1 MAIKQISLITGSSDL
16 DFISGPHSA
25 AQDDRTDFEEIGAIG
40 KVQRNRSSGV
50 THGMGGAIL
59 PNTLSLPSKRTTR
72 SRRKSGTV
80 RLRELQTMVPFPA
93 STLRLMT
100 QSGIFV
106 KAARGSAP
114 ARKWNRSAIEQ
125 WLAGAQLE
133 VSWPASNAYGTA
145 YDTDPEI
152 RSHMRAILS
161 GSTKPTAPAR
171 A

>member
-1 MAIKQISLITGSSDL
+1 
-16 DFISGPHSA
+16 
-25 AQDDRTDFEEIGAIG
+25 
-40 KVQRNRSSGV
+40 
-50 THGMGGAIL
+50 MGGAIL

-114 ARKWNRSAIEQ
+114 ARKWNR
-125 WLAGAQLE
+125 GAVEEWIADPQLE
-133 VSWPASNAYGTA
+133 VSWPASDAYGTD

-152 RSHMRAILS
+152 RSHMRAILH
-161 GSTKPTAPAR
+161 GSAEPMGRAR

>member
-25 AQDDRTDFEEIGAIG
+25 AQNDRTDFEEIGAIG
-40 KVQRNRSSGV
+40 KVQRHRSSGV

-114 ARKWNRSAIEQ
+114 ARKWNRGAVEQ
-125 WLAGAQLE
+125 WLAGPQLE
-133 VSWPASNAYGTA
+133 VSWPANDAYGTA
-145 YDTDPEI
+145 HDPDPEI